1 MITGVY
7 RQKEINPAK
16 AWLRGY
22 LDEKGR
28 MESLIRTIDNLSAQC
43 LRATSRLT
51 ATRLSGTGSHGG
63 FEGTAIRKIDAEE
76 ELRMRIEH
84 IHEYLLVR
92 EVMISRIEDSRQRR
106 LLTLRYLEGMSWE
119 QIGRDMRYERTQV
132 HRIHS
137 DALKEI
143 GRLMKDGAKWDTRL

>member
-106 LLTLRYLEGMSWE
+106 LLTLRYLEGMSWNRIE
-119 QIGRDMRYERTQV
+119 CEMGYEKAQV
-132 HRIHS
+132 HRIHG
-137 DALKEI
+137 DALNEMRRI
-143 GRLMKDGAKWDTRL
+143 MEYDTK